1 VLLSLLQSWL
11 NPALKYTTIEVANMF
26 SKLIDAAVNN
36 RLLVIF
42 LLLGSV
48 GYALFVVPKLNLDAF
63 PDVTNVQV
71 QINTEAQGLASEEV
85 EQVITYPI
93 EAVMYA
99 LPDVE
104 EVRSISRTGLSIVT
118 VVFKE
123 GTDIYFARQLVF
135 QKLQDVSQTVPVWA
149 GTPKVGPNTS
159 GLGQVFQYI
168 LKSDVEANFDAITL
182 RALNDW
188 VVKLMLMPVEG
199 VTDILSYGGEVRQ
212 YQVQINPE
220 QLLSYGLHVDEV
232 VSAIEANNRNAG
244 GWYLPQGD
252 EQLVIRGVG
261 WVPGGEDGL
270 QAIAAIPVKTVNGT
284 SVRVRDVA
292 VVEFGGEIRQGAV
305 TMTERS
311 ENGDIKQLGEVVVG
325 IVVKRFGANTKNT
338 INDVK
343 SRLVIVQKA
352 LPSGVTIEPF
362 YDQSELIDKAVWT
375 VEKALLEAFVLII
388 IVLLLFLM
396 NVRAAT
402 LVLLSVPTSI
412 LAALAVMQHYG
423 ISANLMSLGGLAIAI
438 GMMVDGSVVMVEN
451 IFKHLEKVPD
461 EKRSVALRVTEASKE
476 VARPVLFAVLII
488 LLVFTPLFALEGVE
502 GKMFTPMAL
511 SICFAMFASLLVAI
525 FVMPVLATYVF
536 TKGIVH
542 KDSPLLAPIAR
553 AYHDFLERALMA
565 RKVVIGGAAMAFV
578 LTLLT
583 VPFLGTEF
591 VPELEEGTLAI
602 RITLAPSS
610 SLEFAKGVGE
620 KLEKVLIN
628 NFPEAIYVSARTG
641 RSEIGGDPEPVSN
654 VELFVGLK
662 PVSEWTSAGN
672 REELQNL
679 MREKMEVVPGILI
692 SFTQPIAM
700 RVDELL
706 SGVKAALAIKL
717 FGPDLKVL
725 AQKGREIETVA
736 KSVEGTRDVEM
747 EQIEGEAQLVIRPD
761 RSKLDRFGIPV
772 DDVMTL
778 VADAIGGASAGQVIS
793 GNERFDIYV
802 RLAKNYRNN
811 IEAIGSLI
819 LQSPDGAWVRL
830 EDVASIGVEQGPPMI
845 KRDDVQRRVV
855 IQSNIEGRDMGSIV
869 SELDQ
874 RIQSEVNLPPGYTVV
889 FGGQFEN
896 QQRAQA
902 KLMVVVPLSLL
913 MIFLLLY
920 FAFHSVGQAALIML
934 NVPMALI
941 GGILALLVSGQY
953 LSVPSSIGFIAL
965 FGVAVLNG
973 VVLVDAINRHLG
985 DSQDINE
992 AIRNGAESRLRP
1004 VLMTAM
1010 IAALGLVPLLLA
1022 TGIGSEIQ
1030 RPLATVVVGGLVSST
1045 LLTLFVL
1052 PCLYERFSGSKVSA
1066 NRGGWSPI

>member
-1 VLLSLLQSWL
+1 
-11 NPALKYTTIEVANMF
+11 MF

-36 RLLVIF
+36 RLLILL
-42 LLLGSV
+42 LLLGSM
-48 GYALFVVPKLNLDAF
+48 GYAVFTVPKLNLDAF

-85 EQVITYPI
+85 EQLITYPI

-104 EVRSISRTGLSIVT
+104 EVRSISKTGLSVIT
-118 VVFKE
+118 VAFKE

-135 QKLQDVSQTVPVWA
+135 QKLQDASQTVPAWA
-149 GTPKVGPNTS
+149 GTPKIGPNTS

-168 LKSDVEANFDAITL
+168 IKSDPEAGFDALTL

-199 VTDILSYGGEVRQ
+199 VTEILSYGGEVRQ
-212 YQVQINPE
+212 YQVQLNPE
-220 QLLSYGLHVDEV
+220 KLLSYDLHVNDV
-232 VSAIEANNRNAG
+232 VTAIEANNRNAG

-270 QAIAAIPVKTVNGT
+270 KAIAAMPVKTVNGI

-292 VVEFGGEIRQGAV
+292 SVEFGGEIRQGAV
-305 TMTERS
+305 TMAERLDDGS
-311 ENGDIKQLGEVVVG
+311 IKQLGEVVVG
-325 IVVKRFGANTKNT
+325 IVMKRFGANTKNT
-338 INDVK
+338 IDDVK
-343 SRLVIVQKA
+343 SRLEIVRKSM
-352 LPSGVTIEPF
+352 PEGVTIQPF
-362 YDQSELIDKAVWT
+362 YDQSDLINKAVWT
-375 VEKALLEAFVLII
+375 VEKALMEAFVLIV

-396 NVRAAT
+396 NVRAAA
-402 LVLLSVPTSI
+402 LVLLSVPISI

-438 GMMVDGSVVMVEN
+438 GMMVDGSVVMIEN
-451 IFKHLEKVPD
+451 IFKHLEKAPKGD
-461 EKRSVALRVTEASKE
+461 HGIALRITEASKE

-488 LLVFTPLFALEGVE
+488 LLVFTPLFSLEGVE

-511 SICFAMFASLLVAI
+511 SICFAMFASLLVAL
-525 FVMPVLATYVF
+525 FVMPVLATYAF
-536 TKGIVH
+536 TKGVVH
-542 KDSPLLAPIAR
+542 KDSPVLAPIAN
-553 AYHDFLERALMA
+553 AYHSLLKSALKT
-565 RKVVIGGAAMAFV
+565 RKAVVGGAAVAFV
-578 LTLLT
+578 VTLAT

-591 VPELEEGTLAI
+591 VPELEEGTIAI
-602 RITLAPSS
+602 RVTLAPSS
-610 SLEFAKGVGE
+610 SLGFAKNTGE
-620 KLEKVLIN
+620 KLERVLID
-628 NFPEAIYVSARTG
+628 NFPEITYVSARTG
-641 RSEIGGDPEPVSN
+641 RAEIGGDPEPVSN
-654 VELFVGLK
+654 IELFVGLL
-662 PVSEWTSAGN
+662 PVSEWTSATD
-672 REELQNL
+672 RKALQSL
-679 MREKMEVVPGILI
+679 MRAKLEVVPGLLF

-717 FGPDLKVL
+717 FGPDLQVL
-725 AQKGREIETVA
+725 AEKGKEIEKLA
-736 KSVEGTRDVEM
+736 RSVEGTRDVEM
-747 EQIEGEAQLVIRPD
+747 EQIAGEAQLVIRPD
-761 RSKLDRFGIPV
+761 RGKLDRYGIPV

-793 GNERFDIYV
+793 GNERYDIYA
-802 RLAKNYRNN
+802 RLDKDYRNN
-811 IEAIGSLI
+811 SEAIGSLI
-819 LQSPDGAWVRL
+819 LQAPGGAWVRL

-845 KRDDVQRRVV
+845 KRDDVQRRIV
-855 IQSNIEGRDMGSIV
+855 IQSNVEGRDMGGLV
-869 SELDQ
+869 AELDQ
-874 RIQSEVNLPPGYTVV
+874 RIQSEIDLPAGYTVV

-902 KLMVVVPLSLL
+902 RLMLVVPLSLL

-920 FAFHSVGQAALIML
+920 FAFHSVGQATLIML

-985 DSQDINE
+985 DSNDLDE

-1010 IAALGLVPLLLA
+1010 IAGLGLIPLLLA
-1022 TGIGSEIQ
+1022 TGVGSEIQ
-1030 RPLATVVVGGLVSST
+1030 RPLATVVVGGLASST

-1052 PCLYERFSGSKVSA
+1052 PCLYERFSKGKAGDSQRA
-1066 NRGGWSPI
+1066 

>member
-1 VLLSLLQSWL
+1 
-11 NPALKYTTIEVANMF
+11 MF

-36 RLLVIF
+36 RLLILM
-42 LLLGSV
+42 LLIGSMA
-48 GYALFVVPKLNLDAF
+48 YAMFVVPKLNLDAF

-85 EQVITYPI
+85 EQIITYPI
-93 EAVMYA
+93 EAVMYS

-104 EVRSISRTGLSIVT
+104 EVRSISKTGLSVIT

-135 QKLQDVSQTVPVWA
+135 QKLQDASQTVPAWA

-168 LKSDVEANFDAITL
+168 IKAAPEAGYDALTL

-212 YQVQINPE
+212 YQVQLSAE
-220 QLLSYGLHVDEV
+220 RLLSYNLHVADV
-232 VSAIEANNRNAG
+232 VKAIEANNRNAG

-261 WVPGGEDGL
+261 WVPSGKDGL
-270 QAIAAIPVKTVNGT
+270 TAIAAIPVKTVNGT
-284 SVRVRDVA
+284 SIRVRDVA
-292 VVEFGGEIRQGAV
+292 NVEFGGAIRQGSV
-305 TMTERS
+305 TMTERQADGS
-311 ENGDIKQLGEVVVG
+311 IKQLGEVVVG
-325 IVVKRFGANTKNT
+325 IVLKRFGANTKNT
-338 INDVK
+338 IDDVK
-343 SRLVIVQKA
+343 SRLEIVQKSM
-352 LPSGVTIEPF
+352 PKGVTIQPF
-362 YDQSELIDKAVWT
+362 YDQSELINKAVWT

-388 IVLLLFLM
+388 IILFLFLM

-402 LVLLSVPTSI
+402 LVLLSVPISV
-412 LAALAVMQHYG
+412 LSALAVMEHYG

-451 IFKHLEKVPD
+451 IFKHLEKVREGD
-461 EKRSVALRVTEASKE
+461 HGIALRITEASKE

-488 LLVFTPLFALEGVE
+488 LLVFTPLFSLEGVE

-536 TKGIVH
+536 TKGVVH
-542 KDSPLLAPIAR
+542 KESPVLAPIAR
-553 AYHDFLERALMA
+553 AYHRLLRSALNA
-565 RKVVIGGAAMAFV
+565 RKKVVAGAAIAFV
-578 LTLLT
+578 LTLAI

-610 SLEFAKGVGE
+610 SLAYAKETGE
-620 KLEKVLIN
+620 KLERVLIE
-628 NFPEAIYVSARTG
+628 NFPEVTYVSARVG
-641 RSEIGGDPEPVSN
+641 RAEIGGDPEPVSN

-662 PVSEWTSAGN
+662 PVKEWVSASD
-672 REELQNL
+672 RPALQKL
-679 MREKMEVVPGILI
+679 MREKMQVVPGLLI
-692 SFTQPIAM
+692 AFTQPIAM
-700 RVDELL
+700 RVDELI

-725 AQKGREIETVA
+725 AMMGKKIEALT
-736 KSVEGTRDVEM
+736 KQIEGTRDVAM
-747 EQIEGEAQLVIRPD
+747 EQIEGESQLVIRPN
-761 RSKLDRFGIPV
+761 RSKLDRYGIPV
-772 DDVMTL
+772 DDVMSL
-778 VADAIGGASAGQVIS
+778 VADAIGGATAGQVIS
-793 GNERFDIYV
+793 GNERYNIYV
-802 RLAKNYRNN
+802 RLAKDFRDNA
-811 IEAIGSLI
+811 EAIGSLI
-819 LQSPDGAWVRL
+819 LQAPDGAWVRL

-855 IQSNIEGRDMGSIV
+855 IQSNVEGRDMGSLV
-869 SELDQ
+869 AELDQ
-874 RIQSEVNLPPGYTVV
+874 RIQNEIDLPPGYTVV

-902 KLMVVVPLSLL
+902 KLMIVVPLSLL
-913 MIFLLLY
+913 MIFILLY
-920 FAFHSVGQAALIML
+920 FMFNSMGQATLIML

-941 GGILALLVSGQY
+941 GGILALWASGQY

-973 VVLVDAINRHLG
+973 VVLVDAINRHIG
-985 DSQDINE
+985 DSSNMNE
-992 AIRNGAESRLRP
+992 AVCNGAESRLRP

-1010 IAALGLVPLLLA
+1010 IAGLGLVPLLLA

-1030 RPLATVVVGGLVSST
+1030 KPLATVVVGGLISST

-1052 PCLYERFSGSKVSA
+1052 PCLYERFSNKRRA
-1066 NRGGWSPI
+1066 

>member
-1 VLLSLLQSWL
+1 
-11 NPALKYTTIEVANMF
+11 MF
-26 SKLIDAAVNN
+26 SKIIDTATHNRFLILL
-36 RLLVIF
+36 LLV
-42 LLLGSV
+42 GSMA
-48 GYALFVVPKLNLDAF
+48 YAMFVVPKLNLDAF

-85 EQVITYPI
+85 EQVITFPI

-104 EVRSISRTGLSIVT
+104 QVRSISKTGLSVIT
-118 VVFKE
+118 VSFKE

-135 QKLQDVSQTVPVWA
+135 QKLQDASQTVPKWA
-149 GTPKVGPNTS
+149 GTPKIGPNTS

-168 LKSDVEANFDAITL
+168 IKSAPESDFDALTL

-199 VTDILSYGGEVRQ
+199 VTEILSYGGEVRQ

-220 QLLSYGLHVDEV
+220 KLLSYGLHVDDV
-232 VSAIEANNRNAG
+232 VTAIEANNRNAG

-261 WVPGGEDGL
+261 WIPGGENGL
-270 QAIAAIPVKTVNGT
+270 AAIATIPVKTVDGI
-284 SVRVRDVA
+284 SIRVSDVA
-292 VVEFGGEIRQGAV
+292 SVAFGGEIRQGAV
-305 TMTERS
+305 TMTERLDDGS
-311 ENGDIKQLGEVVVG
+311 IKQLGEVVVG

-338 INDVK
+338 IDDVK
-343 SRLVIVQKA
+343 SRLKIVQKSM
-352 LPSGVTIEPF
+352 PEGVSIQPF
-362 YDQSELIDKAVWT
+362 YDQSDLIDNAVWT

-388 IVLLLFLM
+388 IILLLFLM
-396 NVRAAT
+396 NVRAAV
-402 LVLLSVPTSI
+402 LVLLSVPISI
-412 LAALAVMQHYG
+412 LSALAVMEHYG

-451 IFKHLEKVPD
+451 IFKHLEKVRD
-461 EKRSVALRVTEASKE
+461 GDHDIALTIAEASKE

-511 SICFAMFASLLVAI
+511 SICFAMFASLLVAL
-525 FVMPVLATYVF
+525 FVMPVLATYMF
-536 TKGIVH
+536 TKGVVH
-542 KDSPLLAPIAR
+542 KDSPVLKPVANMYHRLLK
-553 AYHDFLERALMA
+553 RALET
-565 RKVVIGGAAMAFV
+565 RKSVVGGAIIAFV
-578 LTLLT
+578 LTMAT

-602 RITLAPSS
+602 RVTLAPSS
-610 SLEFAKGVGE
+610 SLLFAKDTGE
-620 KLEKVLIN
+620 KLERILME
-628 NFPEAIYVSARTG
+628 NFPEATYVSARTG

-654 VELFVGLK
+654 VELFVGLL
-662 PVSEWTSAGN
+662 PVKEWTSATN
-672 REELQNL
+672 RKELQNL
-679 MREKMEVVPGILI
+679 MREKLEVVPGLLI

-725 AQKGREIETVA
+725 AEKGREIEKLTQ
-736 KSVEGTRDVEM
+736 SVEGTRDVEM
-747 EQIEGEAQLVIRPD
+747 EQIAGESQLVILPN
-761 RSKLDRFGIPV
+761 RSKLDRYGIPV
-772 DDVMTL
+772 DAVMSL

-793 GNERFDIYV
+793 GNERYDIYV
-802 RLAKNYRNN
+802 RLDQDYRNSA
-811 IEAIGSLI
+811 EAIGSLI
-819 LQSPDGAWVRL
+819 LQAETGAWVRL
-830 EDVASIGVEQGPPMI
+830 EDVASIAVEQGPPMI
-845 KRDDVQRRVV
+845 KRDDVQRRIV
-855 IQSNIEGRDMGSIV
+855 IQSNVEGRDMGSIV
-869 SELDQ
+869 AELDQ
-874 RIQSEVNLPPGYTVV
+874 RIQSEVDLPPGYTVV

-902 KLMVVVPLSLL
+902 KLMIVVPLSLL

-920 FAFHSVGQAALIML
+920 FMFHSMGQAALIML

-941 GGILALLVSGQY
+941 GGILALLVTGQY

-973 VVLVDAINRHLG
+973 VVLVDSINRHIG
-985 DSQDINE
+985 DSSNVNE
-992 AIRNGAESRLRP
+992 AIRFGAESRLRP

-1010 IAALGLVPLLLA
+1010 IAGLGLIPLLLA

-1030 RPLATVVVGGLVSST
+1030 RPLATVVVGGLISST

-1052 PCLYERFSGSKVSA
+1052 PCLYERFS
-1066 NRGGWSPI
+1066 NRDE

>member
-1 VLLSLLQSWL
+1 
-11 NPALKYTTIEVANMF
+11 MF

-36 RLLVIF
+36 RLLI
-42 LLLGSV
+42 LLLLVGSMA
-48 GYALFVVPKLNLDAF
+48 YALFVVPKLNLDAF

-85 EQVITYPI
+85 EQLITYPI

-104 EVRSISRTGLSIVT
+104 EVRSISKTGLSVIT

-135 QKLQDVSQTVPVWA
+135 QKLQAASQTVPTWA
-149 GTPKVGPNTS
+149 GTPKIGPNTS

-168 LKSDVEANFDAITL
+168 IKSPPEAGFDAMTL

-212 YQVQINPE
+212 YQVQLNPE
-220 QLLSYGLHVDEV
+220 QLLSYNLHVDDV
-232 VSAIEANNRNAG
+232 VKAIEANNRNAG

-261 WVPGGEDGL
+261 WVPGGKDGL
-270 QAIAAIPVKTVNGT
+270 DAIAAIPLKTVHGT
-284 SVRVRDVA
+284 SVRIRDVA
-292 VVEFGGEIRQGAV
+292 AVAFGGEIRQGAV
-305 TMTERS
+305 TMTERTEDGKITS
-311 ENGDIKQLGEVVVG
+311 LGEVVVG
-325 IVVKRFGANTKNT
+325 ITLKRFGANTKNT
-338 INDVK
+338 IDDVK
-343 SRLVIVQKA
+343 SRLDIVQKA
-352 LPSGVTIEPF
+352 LPKGVTIQPF
-362 YDQSELIDKAVWT
+362 YDQSDLINKAVWT
-375 VEKALLEAFVLII
+375 VEKALLEAFILII
-388 IVLLLFLM
+388 IVLFLFLM
-396 NVRAAT
+396 NMQAAT
-402 LVLLSVPTSI
+402 LVLLSVPISI
-412 LAALAVMQHYG
+412 LAALGVMQHYG

-451 IFKHLEKVPD
+451 IFKHLEKTPESD
-461 EKRSVALRVTEASKE
+461 HGIALRITEAAKE

-511 SICFAMFASLLVAI
+511 SICFAMFASLLVAL

-536 TKGIVH
+536 TNGVAH
-542 KDSPLLAPIAR
+542 KESPILAPVAR
-553 AYHDFLERALMA
+553 VYHNLLKSALKA
-565 RKVVIGGAAMAFV
+565 RKKVIGGAAVAFV
-578 LTLLT
+578 LTLGT
-583 VPFLGTEF
+583 APFLGTEF

-610 SLEFAKGVGE
+610 SLDYARNVGE
-620 KLEKVLIN
+620 KLERLLIE
-628 NFPEAIYVSARTG
+628 NFPEIIYVSARTG

-662 PVSEWTSAGN
+662 PVSDWTSAGD
-672 REELQNL
+672 RKELQSL

-706 SGVKAALAIKL
+706 SGVKTALAIKL
-717 FGPDLKVL
+717 FGPDLKTL
-725 AQKGREIETVA
+725 AEMGKEIETLA

-761 RSKLDRFGIPV
+761 RSKLDQYGIPV
-772 DDVMTL
+772 DDVMSL
-778 VADAIGGASAGQVIS
+778 VADAIGGVSAGQVIQ
-793 GNERFDIYV
+793 GNERYDIYV
-802 RLAKNYRNN
+802 RLAKAYRHD
-811 IEAIGSLI
+811 IESIGSLI
-819 LQSPDGAWVRL
+819 LQSPSGAWVRL

-855 IQSNIEGRDMGSIV
+855 IQSNVEGLDMGSVV

-874 RIQSEVNLPPGYTVV
+874 RIQNEVNLPPGYTVV

-896 QQRAQA
+896 QRRAQA
-902 KLMVVVPLSLL
+902 RLMVVVPLSLL

-920 FAFHSVGQAALIML
+920 FAFHSIGQAALIML

-941 GGILALLVSGQY
+941 GGILALFVSGQY

-965 FGVAVLNG
+965 FGVAMLNG

-985 DSQDINE
+985 DSSDINE
-992 AIRNGAESRLRP
+992 AIRLGAESRLRP

-1010 IAALGLVPLLLA
+1010 IAALGLIPLLLA

-1045 LLTLFVL
+1045 LLTLFIL
-1052 PCLYERFSGSKVSA
+1052 PCLYERFSEAEISM
-1066 NRGGWSPI
+1066 N

>member
-1 VLLSLLQSWL
+1 
-11 NPALKYTTIEVANMF
+11 MF

-36 RLLVIF
+36 RLLVLL
-42 LLLGSV
+42 LLLGSMA
-48 GYALFVVPKLNLDAF
+48 YALSVVPKLNLDAF

-85 EQVITYPI
+85 EQLITYPI

-104 EVRSISRTGLSIVT
+104 EVRSISKTGLSVIT

-135 QKLQDVSQTVPVWA
+135 QKLQDARQTVPFWA
-149 GTPKVGPNTS
+149 GTPKIGPNTS
-159 GLGQVFQYI
+159 GLGQVFQYVI
-168 LKSDVEANFDAITL
+168 KSAPEAGFDAMTL

-212 YQVQINPE
+212 YQVQLNPE
-220 QLLSYGLHVDEV
+220 QLLSYDLLVDDV
-232 VSAIEANNRNAG
+232 AKAIEANNRNAG

-252 EQLVIRGVG
+252 KQLVIRGVG
-261 WVPGGEDGL
+261 WVPGGEEGL
-270 QAIAAIPVKTVNGT
+270 KAIAAIPVKTVNGT
-284 SVRVRDVA
+284 PVRVSDVA
-292 VVEFGGEIRQGAV
+292 TVAFGGEIRQGAV
-305 TMTERS
+305 TMTERDKAGKITS
-311 ENGDIKQLGEVVVG
+311 LGEVVVG
-325 IVVKRFGANTKNT
+325 ITLKRFGANTKNT
-338 INDVK
+338 IDDVK
-343 SRLVIVQKA
+343 TRLEIVQKA
-352 LPSGVTIEPF
+352 LPKGVTIQPF
-362 YDQSELIDKAVWT
+362 YDQSDLINKAVWT

-388 IVLLLFLM
+388 IVLFLFLM
-396 NVRAAT
+396 NMRAAT
-402 LVLLSVPTSI
+402 LVLLSVPISI
-412 LAALAVMQHYG
+412 LAALGVMQHYG

-438 GMMVDGSVVMVEN
+438 GMMVDGSVVMIEN
-451 IFKHLEKVPD
+451 IFKHLEKTPAGD
-461 EKRSVALRVTEASKE
+461 HGLINHQAIPLRITEAAKE

-511 SICFAMFASLLVAI
+511 SICFAMFASLLVAL
-525 FVMPVLATYVF
+525 FVMPVLATYLF
-536 TKGIVH
+536 TKGVVH
-542 KDSPLLAPIAR
+542 KESPVLAPLAG
-553 AYHDFLERALMA
+553 AYHKLLESALNA
-565 RKVVIGGAAMAFV
+565 RKKVVGGAAVAFL
-578 LTLLT
+578 LTLAT

-610 SLEFAKGVGE
+610 SLDYAKAVGE
-620 KLEKVLIN
+620 KLERVLIEK
-628 NFPEAIYVSARTG
+628 FPEVTYVSARTG

-662 PVSEWTSAGN
+662 PVSEWTSADE
-672 REELQNL
+672 RKALQTL
-679 MREKMEVVPGILI
+679 MREAMEVVPGVLV

-717 FGPDLKVL
+717 FGPDLSVL
-725 AQKGREIETVA
+725 AEMGRKIEAVA
-736 KSVEGTRDVEM
+736 KSVEGTRDVAM
-747 EQIEGEAQLVIRPD
+747 EQIEGEAQLVVRPD
-761 RSKLDRFGIPV
+761 RSKLDRYGIPV

-778 VADAIGGASAGQVIS
+778 VADAIGGTSAGQVIQ
-793 GNERFDIYV
+793 GNERYNIYV
-802 RLAKNYRNN
+802 RLAKNYRHST
-811 IEAIGSLI
+811 ESIGNLI
-819 LQSPDGAWVRL
+819 LQSPNGAWVRL

-845 KRDDVQRRVV
+845 KRDDVQRRIV
-855 IQSNIEGRDMGSIV
+855 IQSNVEGRDMGSV
-869 SELDQ
+869 VAELDQ
-874 RIQSEVNLPPGYTVV
+874 RIQSEVDLPPGYTVV

-920 FAFHSVGQAALIML
+920 FAFHSVGQATLIML

-973 VVLVDAINRHLG
+973 VVLVDAINRHIA
-985 DSQDINE
+985 DSSDVNE
-992 AIRNGAESRLRP
+992 AIRLGAESRLRP

-1010 IAALGLVPLLLA
+1010 IAALGLIPLLLA

-1030 RPLATVVVGGLVSST
+1030 KPLATVVVGGLVSST

-1052 PCLYERFSGSKVSA
+1052 PCLFVAFSKSTFED
-1066 NRGGWSPI
+1066 RI

>member
-1 VLLSLLQSWL
+1 
-11 NPALKYTTIEVANMF
+11 
-26 SKLIDAAVNN
+26 
-36 RLLVIF
+36 
-42 LLLGSV
+42 
-48 GYALFVVPKLNLDAF
+48 
-63 PDVTNVQV
+63 NV
-71 QINTEAQGLASEEV
+71 
-85 EQVITYPI
+85 
-93 EAVMYA
+93 
-99 LPDVE
+99 
-104 EVRSISRTGLSIVT
+104 
-118 VVFKE
+118 
-123 GTDIYFARQLVF
+123 
-135 QKLQDVSQTVPVWA
+135 
-149 GTPKVGPNTS
+149 
-159 GLGQVFQYI
+159 
-168 LKSDVEANFDAITL
+168 SD
-182 RALNDW
+182 
-188 VVKLMLMPVEG
+188 
-199 VTDILSYGGEVRQ
+199 
-212 YQVQINPE
+212 
-220 QLLSYGLHVDEV
+220 
-232 VSAIEANNRNAG
+232 
-244 GWYLPQGD
+244 
-252 EQLVIRGVG
+252 
-261 WVPGGEDGL
+261 
-270 QAIAAIPVKTVNGT
+270 
-284 SVRVRDVA
+284 
-292 VVEFGGEIRQGAV
+292 
-305 TMTERS
+305 
-311 ENGDIKQLGEVVVG
+311 
-325 IVVKRFGANTKNT
+325 
-338 INDVK
+338 
-343 SRLVIVQKA
+343 
-352 LPSGVTIEPF
+352 
-362 YDQSELIDKAVWT
+362 
-375 VEKALLEAFVLII
+375 
-388 IVLLLFLM
+388 
-396 NVRAAT
+396 
-402 LVLLSVPTSI
+402 
-412 LAALAVMQHYG
+412 
-423 ISANLMSLGGLAIAI
+423 
-438 GMMVDGSVVMVEN
+438 
-451 IFKHLEKVPD
+451 
-461 EKRSVALRVTEASKE
+461 
-476 VARPVLFAVLII
+476 
-488 LLVFTPLFALEGVE
+488 
-502 GKMFTPMAL
+502 
-511 SICFAMFASLLVAI
+511 
-525 FVMPVLATYVF
+525 
-536 TKGIVH
+536 
-542 KDSPLLAPIAR
+542 
-553 AYHDFLERALMA
+553 
-565 RKVVIGGAAMAFV
+565 
-578 LTLLT
+578 
-583 VPFLGTEF
+583 
-591 VPELEEGTLAI
+591 
-602 RITLAPSS
+602 
-610 SLEFAKGVGE
+610 
-620 KLEKVLIN
+620 
-628 NFPEAIYVSARTG
+628 
-641 RSEIGGDPEPVSN
+641 
-654 VELFVGLK
+654 
-662 PVSEWTSAGN
+662 WTSAGN

-679 MREKMEVVPGILI
+679 MREKMEVVPGILN

-725 AQKGREIETVA
+725 AQKGREIEIVA

-793 GNERFDIYV
+793 GNERFNIYV
-802 RLAKNYRNN
+802 RLAKDYRNN

-920 FAFHSVGQAALIML
+920 FAFHSIGQAALIML

-1010 IAALGLVPLLLA
+1010 IAALGLIPLLLA

-1052 PCLYERFSGSKVSA
+1052 PCLYERFSGSKASA
-1066 NRGGWSPI
+1066 NRGE

>member
-1 VLLSLLQSWL
+1 ML
-11 NPALKYTTIEVANMF
+11 P
-26 SKLIDAAVNN
+26 KLIDAAVNN
-36 RLLVIF
+36 RLLILM
-42 LLLGSV
+42 LLIGSMA
-48 GYALFVVPKLNLDAF
+48 YAMFVLPKLNLDAF

-85 EQVITYPI
+85 EQLITYPI
-93 EAVMYA
+93 EAVMYS

-104 EVRSISRTGLSIVT
+104 EVRSISKTGLSVIT
-118 VVFKE
+118 VVFNE

-135 QKLQDVSQTVPVWA
+135 QKLQDARQTVPAWA
-149 GTPKVGPNTS
+149 GTPKIGPNTS

-168 LKSDVEANFDAITL
+168 IKSDPDADFDALTL

-212 YQVQINPE
+212 YQVQLNAE
-220 QLLSYGLHVDEV
+220 RLLSYNLHVADV
-232 VSAIEANNRNAG
+232 VTAIEANNRNAG

-261 WVPGGEDGL
+261 WVPGGNDGL
-270 QAIAAIPVKTVNGT
+270 AAIAAIPVKTINGT
-284 SVRVRDVA
+284 SIRVRDVA
-292 VVEFGGEIRQGAV
+292 KVAFGGEIRQGAV
-305 TMTERS
+305 TMIER
-311 ENGDIKQLGEVVVG
+311 EADGEIKQLGEVVVG
-325 IVVKRFGANTKNT
+325 IVLKRFGANTKNT
-338 INDVK
+338 IDDVK
-343 SRLVIVQKA
+343 SRLKIVQKSM
-352 LPSGVTIEPF
+352 PKGVTIQPF
-362 YDQSELIDKAVWT
+362 YDQSDLINTAVWT

-388 IVLLLFLM
+388 IILFLFLM

-402 LVLLSVPTSI
+402 LVLLSVPISV
-412 LAALAVMQHYG
+412 LSALAVMQHYG

-451 IFKHLEKVPD
+451 IFKHLEKTPEGD
-461 EKRSVALRVTEASKE
+461 HGIALRITEASKE

-511 SICFAMFASLLVAI
+511 SICFAMFASLLVAL
-525 FVMPVLATYVF
+525 FVMPVLATYAF
-536 TKGIVH
+536 TKGVVH
-542 KDSPLLAPIAR
+542 KPSPVLAPLAR
-553 AYHDFLERALMA
+553 LYHRLLRSALHA
-565 RKVVIGGAAMAFV
+565 RKRVVGGAALAFA
-578 LTLLT
+578 LTISI

-602 RITLAPSS
+602 RVTLAPSS
-610 SLEFAKGVGE
+610 SLTYAKDMGE
-620 KLEKVLIN
+620 KLERVLIE
-628 NFPEAIYVSARTG
+628 NFPEVTYVSARTG
-641 RSEIGGDPEPVSN
+641 RAEIGGDPEPASN
-654 VELFVGLK
+654 IELFVGLLA
-662 PVSEWTSAGN
+662 VSEWTSASD
-672 REELQNL
+672 RKALQHL
-679 MREKMEVVPGILI
+679 MREQMEVVPGILVA
-692 SFTQPIAM
+692 FTQPIAM

-725 AQKGREIETVA
+725 ATMGKKIETLT
-736 KSVEGTRDVEM
+736 KSVKGTRDVAM

-761 RSKLDRFGIPV
+761 RAKLDRYGIPV
-772 DDVMTL
+772 DDVMSL
-778 VADAIGGASAGQVIS
+778 VADAIGGATAGQVIS
-793 GNERFDIYV
+793 GNERYNIYV
-802 RLAKNYRNN
+802 RLAKDFRNN
-811 IEAIGSLI
+811 AEVIGSLI
-819 LQSPDGAWVRL
+819 LQAPGGAWVRL

-855 IQSNIEGRDMGSIV
+855 IQSNVEDRDMGSLV
-869 SELDQ
+869 AELDQ
-874 RIQSEVNLPPGYTVV
+874 RIQNEIDLPTGYTVV

-902 KLMVVVPLSLL
+902 KLMIVVPLSLL
-913 MIFLLLY
+913 MIFILLY
-920 FAFHSVGQAALIML
+920 FMFHSMGQATLIML

-941 GGILALLVSGQY
+941 GGILALWASGQY

-973 VVLVDAINRHLG
+973 VVLVDAINRHRH
-985 DSQDINE
+985 DCKDIDE
-992 AIRNGAESRLRP
+992 AICHGAESRLRP

-1010 IAALGLVPLLLA
+1010 IAGLGLVPLLLA
-1022 TGIGSEIQ
+1022 SGIGSEIQ
-1030 RPLATVVVGGLVSST
+1030 KPLATVVVGGLVSST

-1052 PCLYERFSGSKVSA
+1052 PCLFSRFSSVKKVQNA
-1066 NRGGWSPI
+1066 